1 MYNYCNSLWLHMQHK
16 SFSLHHLD
24 IHHLTG
30 YHKVTAKNRP
40 LDPFSVERKSSY
52 KSMFVLPS
60 GCPLDVN
67 YPAISDSKLSSI
79 LPLVARVPHKLKHL
93 FTTPNL
99 VPVNMMR
106 WFWSSTT
113 YRAHM
118 FKKKV
123 SSDTWKVCV
132 VIVRNDPECEEVSE
146 FYNIHA

>member
-1 MYNYCNSLWLHMQHK
+1 MLHLQHK
-16 SFSLHHLD
+16 SFSLHHLY
-24 IHHLTG
+24 IPHLTG
-30 YHKVTAKNRP
+30 YHNDTAKNRP
-40 LDPFSVERKSSY
+40 LDPFIVERKSSY

-79 LPLVARVPHKLKHL
+79 LPLVAQVPRKLKHL

-106 WFWSSTT
+106 WFSWSSTT

-132 VIVRNDPECEEVSE
+132 VIVRDDTECEEVSE